1 MMKRLVDRSFGLMGR
16 GLLATCLVAMLT
28 ACGGGG
34 SSQGSGASPAS
45 GADETH
51 GAFTLGLSGGA
62 YRDVSHVWVTVGSVA
77 LHPQAS
83 QAWSSA
89 DRTWTVL
96 RLTTPV
102 VVDLALV
109 PSSSQGDVSRILSG
123 LSVPAGTYG
132 QIRLFPLAHDAALA
146 DAAAAK
152 GLSYNAQVNYTDG
165 GGQARVVPLELP
177 QPDLGWRVAGSYA
190 VAAQAGSY
198 VVVQADLQHSLVR
211 MVSADG
217 VDRFSFRPT
226 LTSYDMSTSGA
237 IIGSID
243 PSLIC
248 GSGTAPVAPNCAQDI
263 VVSAQRLSGDGQ
275 RYASV
280 RQYRV
285 SSSSGGFALYPLPTD
300 TSYEVV
306 ITGRHMQTMV
316 IRNVAVSAFSVL
328 ATLDW
333 TVLGSSSA
341 PIVPVITPGNARTVT
356 LATPMTS
363 RGTQLFVGQR
373 LDGAGKPYQVAVA
386 NIDPLTGSL
395 EQALDL
401 PEGPVRVASFVESGA
416 ALSFSD
422 VTPNE
427 GAQAF
432 SVQALGTAY
441 DDAGAFST
449 VTPTLG
455 TNSSITVG
463 NPVRQASLG
472 IGQIQL
478 TLTGALSAS
487 YDSATVVVSDVNGV
501 VSTQVVS
508 GSSMTINV
516 PAGSQ
521 AAALGGTAVYSVA
534 LRAAG
539 HAGALRWVRAAAPL
553 DLRNAASA
561 SLTLALP

>member
-1 MMKRLVDRSFGLMGR
+1 MMSTRMDHLVLRLFK
-16 GLLATCLVAMLT
+16 GLLAAGLMACLA

-34 SSQGSGASPAS
+34 ASQGASASPAS
-45 GADETH
+45 GADDTH

-77 LHPQAS
+77 FHPQAS
-83 QAWSSA
+83 QAWSSS

-96 RLTTPV
+96 RLTTPI

-132 QIRLFPLAHDAALA
+132 QIRLFPLAHDAALV

-165 GGQARVVPLELP
+165 SGQARIVPLELP
-177 QPDLGWRVAGSYA
+177 QPDLGWRIAGSYA
-190 VAAQAGSY
+190 VAAQGASY

-211 MVSADG
+211 MASPDG
-217 VDRFSFRPT
+217 VDHFSFRPV
-226 LTSYDMSTSGA
+226 LASYDMSTSGA

-285 SSSSGGFALYPLPTD
+285 SGSSGGFALYPLPTD

-316 IRNVAVSAFSVL
+316 IRNVTVSAFSVL

-333 TVLGSSSA
+333 TVLGSS
-341 PIVPVITPGNARTVT
+341 
-356 LATPMTS
+356 
-363 RGTQLFVGQR
+363 
-373 LDGAGKPYQVAVA
+373 
-386 NIDPLTGSL
+386 
-395 EQALDL
+395 
-401 PEGPVRVASFVESGA
+401 
-416 ALSFSD
+416 
-422 VTPNE
+422 
-427 GAQAF
+427 
-432 SVQALGTAY
+432 
-441 DDAGAFST
+441 
-449 VTPTLG
+449 
-455 TNSSITVG
+455 
-463 NPVRQASLG
+463 
-472 IGQIQL
+472 
-478 TLTGALSAS
+478 
-487 YDSATVVVSDVNGV
+487 
-501 VSTQVVS
+501 
-508 GSSMTINV
+508 
-516 PAGSQ
+516 
-521 AAALGGTAVYSVA
+521 
-534 LRAAG
+534 
-539 HAGALRWVRAAAPL
+539 
-553 DLRNAASA
+553 
-561 SLTLALP
+561 

>member
-1 MMKRLVDRSFGLMGR
+1 MMNRRMAQVLRVGK
-16 GLLATCLVAMLT
+16 GLLAACLMTALV

-34 SSQGSGASPAS
+34 ASQGTAANPSS
-45 GADETH
+45 GADDTH
-51 GAFTLGLSGGA
+51 GAFTLGVSGGA
-62 YRDVSHVWVTVGSVA
+62 YRDVTHVWITVGSVA

-83 QAWSSA
+83 QAWSSS
-89 DRTWTVL
+89 DRSWTVL
-96 RLTTPV
+96 RLSTPI

-109 PSSSQGDVSRILSG
+109 PSSSQGDVSRVLSG

-146 DAAAAK
+146 DAAAAQ

-190 VAAQAGSY
+190 VAAQGASY

-211 MVSADG
+211 MASADG
-217 VDRFSFRPT
+217 VDHFSFRPA
-226 LTSYDMSTSGA
+226 LMSYDMGTSGA

-248 GSGTAPVAPNCAQDI
+248 GSGTAPAAPNCAQDI
-263 VVSAQRLSGDGQ
+263 VVSAQRLSPDGQ

-285 SSSSGGFALYPLPTD
+285 SSSTGGFALYPLPTD

-316 IRNVAVSAFSVL
+316 IRNVAVSPFSVL

-333 TVLGSSSA
+333 TVLGSASA
-341 PIVPVITPGNARTVT
+341 PIVPTITPSTARTIT
-356 LATPMTS
+356 LATPMLP
-363 RGTQLFVGQR
+363 RGGQLFVGQS
-373 LDGAGKPYQVAVA
+373 LNAASKPYQVAMA
-386 NIDPLTGSL
+386 NADLLTGL
-395 EQALDL
+395 LAQALDL
-401 PEGPVRVASFVESGA
+401 PQGPLRVASFVESGA
-416 ALSFSD
+416 VLSFGD

-441 DDAGAFST
+441 DDAGAWST
-449 VTPTLG
+449 IVPALG
-455 TNSSITVG
+455 VNSVVIVA

-472 IGQIQL
+472 VGQIQL

-487 YDSATVVVSDVNGV
+487 YDGASVIVSDVNGV
-501 VSTQVVS
+501 VATQAVS
-508 GSSMTINV
+508 GSSMVINV

-521 AAALGGTAVYSVA
+521 AAALGGTAVYAVA

-539 HAGALRWVRAAAPL
+539 HTGTLKWVRAAAPL

-561 SLTLALP
+561 SATLALP

>member
-1 MMKRLVDRSFGLMGR
+1 MMSQLLDRAISAGR
-16 GLLATCLVAMLT
+16 CVLAASLFAMLT

-34 SSQGSGASPAS
+34 GSQGSAASPAS
-45 GADETH
+45 GADDTH
-51 GAFTLGLSGGA
+51 GAFTLGLSGGG
-62 YRDVSHVWVTVGSVA
+62 YRDVNHVWVTVGSVA

-83 QAWSSA
+83 QAWSSS
-89 DRTWTVL
+89 DRSWTVL

-109 PSSSQGDVSRILSG
+109 PGSSQGDVSRILSG

-132 QIRLFPLAHDAALA
+132 QIRLFPLAHDASLA

-177 QPDLGWRVAGSYA
+177 QPDQGWRM
-190 VAAQAGSY
+190 AGSY
-198 VVVQADLQHSLVR
+198 VVAAQSASYVVLQADLQHSLVR
-211 MVSADG
+211 MASADG
-217 VDRFSFRPT
+217 VDRFSFRPS

-248 GSGTAPVAPNCAQDI
+248 GSSTAPAAPNCAQDI
-263 VVSAQRLSGDGQ
+263 VVSAQSLSADGQ
-275 RYASV
+275 RHVSV

-285 SSSSGGFALYPLPTD
+285 SSSSGGFALYPLPLD
-300 TSYEVV
+300 TSYDVV

-316 IRNVAVSAFSVL
+316 IRHVTVSAFSVL
-328 ATLDW
+328 STLDW

-341 PIVPVITPGNARTVT
+341 PIAPVITPATARTIV
-356 LATPMTS
+356 LASPLS
-363 RGTQLFVGQR
+363 PSSSQLFVGQT
-373 LDGAGKPYQVAVA
+373 LDVTGKPYEVAVA
-386 NIDPLTGSL
+386 NTDPLTGSL
-395 EQALDL
+395 AKALEL
-401 PEGPVRVASFVESGA
+401 PEGPLSVAEFVDSGA

-441 DDAGAFST
+441 DDPGAFST
-449 VTPTLG
+449 VAPTLG
-455 TNSSITVG
+455 ASSSIAAS

-478 TLTGALSAS
+478 NLTGTLSAS
-487 YDSATVVVSDVNGV
+487 YDNAVVIVADIHGV
-501 VSTQVVS
+501 VATQAVS
-508 GSSMTINV
+508 GNSMTINV

-534 LRAAG
+534 LRASSHTG
-539 HAGALRWVRAAAPL
+539 SLKWVRAAAPL
-553 DLRNAASA
+553 DLRSAASA
-561 SLTLALP
+561 TLSLALP